1 MSQILDAAGPVPTGP
16 AADPVFGGIDVAKA
30 ELVWAVWSAAAGRI
44 AGGVVANDP
53 AGIADLG
60 AQLTALGPAR
70 IVCEATGGL
79 ERAVVAGLTA
89 AALPI
94 RVVNPRRV
102 RALAG
107 ALSPHAKTDPID
119 ALLLARYA
127 HVAAPPAQPAPEPR
141 TAELKALFTR
151 RRQVVAA
158 RVAETNQ
165 RASALPVVAASH
177 DAVIAALTAE
187 LARLETA
194 IAARI
199 TADPAMAAKATILRS
214 VPGIGPGAALA
225 LLAGLP
231 SWAPSP
237 ASKPLVCS
245 GSPPPPTPAAPPP
258 NRPTS
263 PVNAP
268 TCAPPSTWRCSP
280 VPATTRSS
288 APSTSGYAPPT
299 NRPKSPSSP
308 ASASSSRSSTPC
320 SATAP
325 CGRIPPP
332 WLDIQHRCSRWME
345 PRRLASRTL
354 VMLRNGTSRG
364 WPSFVSE

>member
-1 MSQILDAAGPVPTGP
+1 VSQLLDAAGPVPAGP

-30 ELVWAVWSAAAGRI
+30 ELVWAAWSAAAGRI
-44 AGGVVANDP
+44 AGGVVANTP

-60 AQLTALGPAR
+60 AQLTALGPVR

-107 ALSPHAKTDPID
+107 ALAPHAKTDPID

-127 HVAAPPAQPAPEPR
+127 HVAAPPARPAPDPR
-141 TAELKALFTR
+141 TADLKALFTR

-165 RASALPVVAASH
+165 RGSALPVVAASH
-177 DAVIAALTAE
+177 DAVIAVLTAE
-187 LARLETA
+187 LARLETE

-214 VPGIGPGAALA
+214 VPGIGPGATLA

-231 SWAPSP
+231 ELGTLTG
-237 ASKPLVCS
+237 KQ
-245 GSPPPPTPAAPPP
+245 AA
-258 NRPTS
+258 RLLG
-263 PVNAP
+263 VA
-268 TCAPPSTWRCSP
+268 
-280 VPATTRSS
+280 PATN
-288 APSTSGYAPPT
+288 ASG
-299 NRPKSPSSP
+299 
-308 ASASSSRSSTPC
+308 ASAKP
-320 SATAP
+320 AHIAG
-325 CGRIPPP
+325 GRTDVRTTLYMAMLACTRHNPVIRAFYQRLRAAHKPPKVA
-332 WLDIQHRCSRWME
+332 LIACLRK
-345 PRRLASRTL
+345 LITILNA
-354 VMLRNGTSRG
+354 MLRDGTMWADSTAMA
-364 WPSFVSE
+364 